1 MSYPDPGYGD
11 DPFRED
17 VDSRSSETTV
27 SGSAFGGSAYS
38 PPRFADSSLDTTPTR
53 PVTAAELDD
62 VFDDPEHGQPG
73 MDRMGVHVLW
83 EILLLVSV
91 VLVAFFFRRWHSDQ
105 IAGDNLKALL
115 LDAASLGVVATGMAL
130 SLRAGVVN
138 LAVGPIAVAA
148 GLYFAEHAGSGMA
161 SAIGESALLAAGLG
175 AAIGL
180 VVVIFQVPSWA
191 ASLAGAL
198 AAVVWINKHPG
209 PFTVSGYDPAKHAI
223 YWYAGFAALSVLG
236 GLLGLFKTVRRG
248 FSRYRPV
255 ADPARRRG
263 VAAGALAFV
272 ALAGSGALAGLGGGL
287 GALSSRTV
295 TASDNGA
302 LLTVLALGAV
312 LAGGTSA
319 FGRRGGV
326 FGTLLAVT
334 LLVLLIHYG
343 DAADWKMS
351 PYALAGGAIGVGLV
365 LTRLVETLG
374 RPRSADGGDG
384 GDTWGNV
391 GRDESVGSSWG
402 SQRPG
407 SWGSQLPAR
416 SVEDTWG
423 GASDDRWGAR

>member
-1 MSYPDPGYGD
+1 MSYPDPAYGD
-11 DPFRED
+11 DSFRED
-17 VDSRSSETTV
+17 ADMTTV
-27 SGSAFGGSAYS
+27 SGSSFGTSAYTPS
-38 PPRFADSSLDTTPTR
+38 SFADTGSLDSTPTR

-73 MDRMGVHVLW
+73 MDRMSIHVLW
-83 EILLLVSV
+83 EIVLLVSV
-91 VLVAFFFRRWHSDQ
+91 VLVAFFFRRWHSSQ
-105 IAGDNLKALL
+105 IAGDDLKALL
-115 LDAASLGVVATGMAL
+115 LDAASLGVVATGLAL

-148 GLYFAEHAGSGMA
+148 GLYFAEHSADGMA
-161 SAIGESALLAAGLG
+161 SALGVSALLGAAVG

-180 VVVIFQVPSWA
+180 LVVIFQVPSWA

-198 AAVVWINKHPG
+198 AAVVWIEKHPG
-209 PFTVSGYDPAKHAI
+209 PFTIDGYNPAKHAI
-223 YWYAGFAALSVLG
+223 YWYAGFAAISVLG
-236 GLLGLFKTVRRG
+236 GLLGLFKPVRRG
-248 FSRYRPV
+248 LSRYRPV
-255 ADPARRRG
+255 GDPARRRG
-263 VAAGALAFV
+263 VAAGAVAFL
-272 ALAGSGALAGLGGGL
+272 ALAGSGLLAGVGGSL
-287 GALSSRTV
+287 GALSARTV
-295 TASDNGA
+295 TASDRGA
-302 LLTVLALGAV
+302 LLSVLALAAV

-343 DAADWKMS
+343 RAADWNMS
-351 PYALAGGAIGVGLV
+351 PYALAAGAIGAGLV

-374 RPRSADGGDG
+374 RPRSADSMADS

-391 GRDESVGSSWG
+391 GREESLGSSWG
-402 SQRPG
+402 TQRPG

-416 SVEDTWG
+416 AIEDTWG